1 MLDNKFVT
9 AHDWA
14 LASDGMQWILLHN
27 HRQDGT
33 GRWQAVSFVHS
44 TRDILARCMR
54 EKGCPAEDARQ
65 LLKGLPLT
73 FNEWQRAAPQRA
85 STGDE
90 TAAPRSGSGPLLK
103 TLAARSAIQPDV
115 RSRRTQAIKK
125 AMCAAQTGAQSNLQ
139 PRLAA
144 ARRMLRYAPANMG
157 PIRQIGSHPG
167 NMGPFWQNR
176 VPLGKLW
183 VPSAKLRVPFRKRC
197 KTGICSRG
205 Q

>member
-1 MLDNKFVT
+1 MLDNRFVT

-54 EKGCPAEDARQ
+54 EKGCPTEDARD

-73 FNEWQRAAPQRA
+73 FNEWWRAASQRA
-85 STGDE
+85 STGGE
-90 TAAPRSGSGPLLK
+90 TAMSGVDEL
-103 TLAARSAIQPDV
+103 RQV
-115 RSRRTQAIKK
+115 RK

-139 PRLAA
+139 LRLAA

-157 PIRQIGSHPG
+157 PISQIGSHLG
-167 NMGPFWQNR
+167 NPR
-176 VPLGKLW
+176 PV
-183 VPSAKLRVPFRKRC
+183 
-197 KTGICSRG
+197 
-205 Q
+205 